1 DPTEDDSWTGGASAN
16 NNTLYEEAFTRN
28 GAADAD
34 GNSTAGVPAMQNL
47 IGNLTGFMFNHNGKL
62 TINPAAQGVQVINF
76 AANGKQILNGSTT
89 IVGAPASLHTL
100 SIKTGSEPIT
110 FIESG
115 GVNTGVFA
123 NWDGAKHSNIVTV
136 NSGSIRGQS
145 ATFRYNDIGGNI
157 VGGFAFGSITEGST
171 NNTWASGQ
179 RLTVTL
185 TDNDQNRNAKITEH
199 LNDYDGSIDR
209 ITTMKIGTPFSLT
222 SGCPAC
228 LTLALDPSVM
238 HGKQG
243 TITVNAT
250 TGARTISFS
259 GISNSTDPDIA
270 QDESFSNRA
279 VPTFVNNTGANPQVK
294 LSDGGHVII
303 DTTAT
308 MQTLLKT
315 INNPQGTNTGN
326 RFHGFNFLNYDLRG
340 FSSLNGANG
349 TDPSGVQVFIV
360 YDTTTPFT
368 SPNGGKSFIN
378 PATGAVDANAKYISI
393 ANSTSLIDFINLN
406 GTTTLGDAHGSFFT
420 PGANAHSP
428 KIANGTLVS
437 SRIFSIPTNANV
449 GL

>member
-1 DPTEDDSWTGGASAN
+1 
-16 NNTLYEEAFTRN
+16 
-28 GAADAD
+28 
-34 GNSTAGVPAMQNL
+34 
-47 IGNLTGFMFNHNGKL
+47 KL

-145 ATFRYNDIGGNI
+145 ATFRYNDVGGNV

-199 LNDYDGSIDR
+199 LNDYDGSVDR

-222 SGCPAC
+222 SGCPGC
-228 LTLALDPSVM
+228 FTGALDPSVLNT
-238 HGKQG
+238 GGIPG
-243 TITVNAT
+243 TKGVN
-250 TGARTISFS
+250 GNFTINFS
-259 GISNSTDPDIA
+259 GTSNSTDPDIA
-270 QDESFSNRA
+270 QDETFSNRA
-279 VPTFVNNTGANPQVK
+279 VPTFSNFTGSNPVVKIAN
-294 LSDGGHVII
+294 GGNVII

-326 RFHGFNFLNYDLRG
+326 
-340 FSSLNGANG
+340 
-349 TDPSGVQVFIV
+349 
-360 YDTTTPFT
+360 
-368 SPNGGKSFIN
+368 
-378 PATGAVDANAKYISI
+378 
-393 ANSTSLIDFINLN
+393 
-406 GTTTLGDAHGSFFT
+406 
-420 PGANAHSP
+420 
-428 KIANGTLVS
+428 
-437 SRIFSIPTNANV
+437 
-449 GL
+449 

>member
-1 DPTEDDSWTGGASAN
+1 
-16 NNTLYEEAFTRN
+16 
-28 GAADAD
+28 
-34 GNSTAGVPAMQNL
+34 
-47 IGNLTGFMFNHNGKL
+47 KL

-209 ITTMKIGTPFSLT
+209 LTTMKIGTPFSLT

-228 LTLALDPSVM
+228 LTLALDPSTL

-243 TITVNAT
+243 TITTLAN
-250 TGARTISFS
+250 GSKTISFS

-270 QDESFSNRA
+270 QDELFSNRA
-279 VPTFVNNTGANPQVK
+279 VPTFVNNTGSSVTLAN
-294 LSDGGHVII
+294 GGNVII

-315 INNPQGTNTGN
+315 INN
-326 RFHGFNFLNYDLRG
+326 
-340 FSSLNGANG
+340 
-349 TDPSGVQVFIV
+349 
-360 YDTTTPFT
+360 
-368 SPNGGKSFIN
+368 
-378 PATGAVDANAKYISI
+378 
-393 ANSTSLIDFINLN
+393 
-406 GTTTLGDAHGSFFT
+406 
-420 PGANAHSP
+420 
-428 KIANGTLVS
+428 
-437 SRIFSIPTNANV
+437 
-449 GL
+449 